1 MDAKIIPVIHNVSSV
16 QKLIDMAKLSFGFGY
31 KMIIISK
38 AYGSA
43 AQNGIAEVFKI
54 ALKEGK
60 GVVVLPD
67 LKDALE
73 LYNPKKVILIDKDN
87 AKEEIDIVNPP
98 VNNETLIVFN
108 GSDSSFS
115 PNELTLGEPYYIK
128 GIKSRIGS
136 VAEAALILYS
146 FSQGH
151 VV

>member
-43 AQNGIAEVFKI
+43 AQNGIPEVFKI

-60 GVVVLPD
+60 GVVVLPE
-67 LKDALE
+67 LKDAIE
-73 LYNPKKVILIDKDN
+73 LYNPKKVVLIDKDN
-87 AKEEIDIVNPP
+87 AKGEIDIENPLIDKDM
-98 VNNETLIVFN
+98 LIVFN
-108 GSDSSFS
+108 GSDSPFS
-115 PNELTLGEPYYIK
+115 PNELTFGEAYYIK
-128 GIKSRIGS
+128 GIKGRIGS

-146 FSQGH
+146 YSIKNP
-151 VV
+151 